1 MRTLALEEIS
11 HGVTVNMVAP
21 GSTDGA
27 GSLPNDQ
34 RIPVTKIPI
43 GRRML
48 LDEIVGAI
56 DYFLSDSAAAVTG
69 QCLGINGGMST

>member
-1 MRTLALEEIS
+1 
-11 HGVTVNMVAP
+11 
-21 GSTDGA
+21 
-27 GSLPNDQ
+27 LPEDQ

-48 LDEIVGAI
+48 LDEVVGAI